1 MKKEEIQKVID
12 KFEDF
17 KRNDVYPD
25 CAVCTIRWKDT
36 KEEEGDCIISFHDV
50 IGTPMDE
57 IVFFSCSGF
66 YNGFLHLLDDDNGE
80 IFFKV
85 QYPALIN
92 VLFPQGFFFKFHL
105 IRP

>member
-12 KFEDF
+12 KFENF
-17 KRNDVYPD
+17 KHNDVYPD

-66 YNGFLHLLDDDNGE
+66 YNSFLHMLDDDNGE
-80 IFFKV
+80 DFEIV
-85 QYPALIN
+85 EVNMLGN
-92 VLFPQGFFFKFHL
+92 L
-105 IRP
+105 